1 MKVQGPPFPR
11 PQNPLSVK
19 PVLRV
24 LRIAVEPQAAPRH
37 AAPGDGLLHKAPGHQ
52 GRLVQQHP
60 RQGAALDQRRAG
72 LVPPAKEQE
81 TVFMAPQPHGQQVLR
96 PPLPAVEAQ
105 PPQIGHQLR
114 QQVPPQGGDG
124 LSAQSQLPSVEP
136 GHGPEEEGEPHGEG
150 LAAADGP
157 VADDSLPI
165 SRAAPPGQHPS
176 LLLGKPHDLSRRPT
190 LLPPRQLPSAPGTA
204 LRPPPPFPRSGV
216 RTEPPEPGCGQ

>member
-1 MKVQGPPFPR
+1 MQLNHRRLPATLHRATACSTKLRGIRAASSSSTPA
-11 PQNPLSVK
+11 
-19 PVLRV
+19 RV
-24 LRIAVEPQAAPRH
+24 LPWISA
-37 AAPGDGLLHKAPGHQ
+37 
-52 GRLVQQHP
+52 
-60 RQGAALDQRRAG
+60 RAG

-157 VADDSLPI
+157 VADDGLPI

-204 LRPPPPFPRSGV
+204 LRPPPPFPRSGA